1 MDGLGVLYQVSAAL
15 VVEIKWVFL
24 TETKP
29 YWGSLIRQKQKQQ
42 SMFSQSFLSLKYI
55 KASHTR

>member
-24 TETKP
+24 TETKL
-29 YWGSLIRQKQKQQ
+29 Y
-42 SMFSQSFLSLKYI
+42 
-55 KASHTR
+55 